1 MTFHRALYLDRKS
14 LMQNKSREKQ
24 YATLRETEFPV
35 QVMTELVCGCNLRCI
50 MCPIGTGK
58 ISRKKGQMEF
68 SLFQKI
74 IDEISRENPATK
86 LWPAVMGEPLLA
98 GDALFEYLGYARAK
112 EVPIFLNTNAVM
124 LDKRMIHG
132 IIEAGVRQVIVGLDA
147 NTDYTYQKIR
157 RGGNFA
163 KVVRNVQ
170 NLIKAALGSGLEVV
184 IQYIEMKENAHEVED
199 FKKFWLNERAVVKIR
214 LKQGWGDLVG
224 SEMLKNKQDARKTP
238 CPWLLRNL
246 EILWNGDVCQCDGD
260 MDGRYICGN
269 INDNSIK
276 EIWQGEMKRRR
287 ERQYNG
293 DFDFEPCSK
302 CSDWQI
308 PLSEFYYPDEP
319 DKVYAVGE
327 RTGESSLKNRKL

>member
-1 MTFHRALYLDRKS
+1 MRSKNS
-14 LMQNKSREKQ
+14 QKQ
-24 YATLRETEFPV
+24 YATLKETDFPI

-58 ISRKKGQMEF
+58 ISRKKGEMEF

-74 IDEISRENPATK
+74 IDEIACENPMTK

-98 GDALFEYLGYARAK
+98 GNMLFEYLRYAQTK
-112 EVPIFLNTNAVM
+112 KVPVFLNTNAVL
-124 LDKRMIHG
+124 LDNRMILG

-147 NTDYTYQKIR
+147 NSEDTYQKIR
-157 RGGNFA
+157 RGGDFR

-170 NLIKAALGSGLEVV
+170 NLIKAAERSGLEVV
-184 IQYIEMKENAHEVED
+184 IQYIEMKENAHEVES
-199 FKKFWLNERAVVKIR
+199 FKKFWLKEGAIVKIR

-224 SEMLKNKQDARKTP
+224 SEMLENKQEKRKTP
-238 CPWLLRNL
+238 CPWLVRNL
-246 EILWNGDVCQCDGD
+246 EVLWNGDVCQCDGD

-276 EIWQGEMKRRR
+276 DIWQGEMKRRR

-293 DFDFEPCSK
+293 DFNFEPCNK
-302 CSDWQI
+302 CNDWQI

-319 DKVYAVGE
+319 DRVYAVDE
-327 RTGESSLKNRKL
+327 RNVDSGLKHRKL